1 MLASRSVGRVLATW
15 AIIAPRRALGAGSC
29 VANFSG
35 WTSPGAQGLPAFDRV
50 SNVSE
55 VGATITD
62 VSQAFLRD
70 LQTLEV
76 EIDGQE
82 QPDFSIMDQMEV
94 LGDRMEFS
102 WGLVSHLNMVKVS
115 TAVLCNQKMTSVSTS
130 PAACVCFARGGDGQN
145 TDELRE
151 AKAEAQPLIVE
162 CSNKAAQ
169 SYSIYSGAKK
179 IAENPAMWASLSEA
193 QQRIVRSTMLNAE
206 LGGVALTGEAKD
218 RFNAIALEE
227 VSGAELLVSG
237 WKRCTALTAL
247 LA

>member
-1 MLASRSVGRVLATW
+1 VF
-15 AIIAPRRALGAGSC
+15 AL
-29 VANFSG
+29 
-35 WTSPGAQGLPAFDRV
+35 PG
-50 SNVSE
+50 
-55 VGATITD
+55 
-62 VSQAFLRD
+62 
-70 LQTLEV
+70 
-76 EIDGQE
+76 
-82 QPDFSIMDQMEV
+82 
-94 LGDRMEFS
+94 
-102 WGLVSHLNMVKVS
+102 
-115 TAVLCNQKMTSVSTS
+115 
-130 PAACVCFARGGDGQN
+130 GGDGQN